1 MIHCWYWSEWSP
13 NIDLLKDNLKQYELI
28 ERLKAIKSD
37 TMPLHNDKWENFIN
51 IFFGK
56 MNVV

>member
-28 ERLKAIKSD
+28 ERLNTIKSD

-51 IFFGK
+51 IFFFE
-56 MNVV
+56 N